1 MPASDPHAHTADRF
15 RACPFKTVTPG
26 GCSRFCCWQQTA
38 LSSAQLSS
46 ARISSA
52 RHALH
57 FAPTRNC
64 WDHHRENLLCYE
76 RIILFMSRLNIV
88 KTRFSLLLL
97 EQLQHERRIFLERS
111 VCWECVSSGWFSG
124 AVLLLLRLRTV
135 VTPLSSWL
143 SGSDFK
149 VPVFGCV
156 LENLTRLRA
165 PSWGSVF
172 TWFWCLRV
180 WFQWLSDR
188 SAQSARFQRIRH
200 RESVEMN
207 FGNLFFVTFSAIT
220 FASGKTLARFPVARI
235 LRCCLQGRRKEAIGE
250 SKCHFNLQHFSRCQG
265 DAYYPCAVRWGGL
278 RGGSLRLQYRSG

>member
-1 MPASDPHAHTADRF
+1 MINACFRAACTADRF

-46 ARISSA
+46 ARTSSA

-76 RIILFMSRLNIV
+76 RIILFMSGLNIV

-97 EQLQHERRIFLERS
+97 EQLQHERGIFLERS

-149 VPVFGCV
+149 VPVLGCFFFF

-165 PSWGSVF
+165 PSWGSRLGFYLVLMPSGLISV
-172 TWFWCLRV
+172 TV
-180 WFQWLSDR
+180 WQERAKCPIPEDPTPGKCGDELWKSSLCD
-188 SAQSARFQRIRH
+188 
-200 RESVEMN
+200 
-207 FGNLFFVTFSAIT
+207 FFSHH
-220 FASGKTLARFPVARI
+220 L
-235 LRCCLQGRRKEAIGE
+235 C
-250 SKCHFNLQHFSRCQG
+250 
-265 DAYYPCAVRWGGL
+265 VR
-278 RGGSLRLQYRSG
+278 

>member
-1 MPASDPHAHTADRF
+1 MHTLRTDSVRVPLKQWLLEVVPGSVAD
-15 RACPFKTVTPG
+15 
-26 GCSRFCCWQQTA
+26 SRQR
-38 LSSAQLSS
+38 SAQLSS

-76 RIILFMSRLNIV
+76 RIILFMSGLNIV
-88 KTRFSLLLL
+88 KTRFSLLLP
-97 EQLQHERRIFLERS
+97 EQLQHERGIFLERS

-149 VPVFGCV
+149 LPVFGCF

-165 PSWGSVF
+165 PSWGS
-172 TWFWCLRV
+172 
-180 WFQWLSDR
+180 
-188 SAQSARFQRIRH
+188 AARFLLGFDAFGFDFSDCLTGARKVPDSRGSDTGKVWRWTLEIFSLWLFQPSPLRQVRH
-200 RESVEMN
+200 RLDFPSLAP
-207 FGNLFFVTFSAIT
+207 FGAAFKAVGKERLGRANAISICSILAGVRGMPIILVR
-220 FASGKTLARFPVARI
+220 FAEVVS
-235 LRCCLQGRRKEAIGE
+235 E
-250 SKCHFNLQHFSRCQG
+250 
-265 DAYYPCAVRWGGL
+265 GGL
-278 RGGSLRLQYRSG
+278 